1 VIRGRSTFVRA
12 RVNVLPAPEERNICS
27 RRFQPAVRK
36 QLFLLELRRSEIFSA
51 KGGRNICA
59 CNDTSASG
67 NLLILRSYGAL
78 DCFVL
83 PPPVKTGGYKYRAPL
98 ERMEPACSIKRTRNP
113 DLIACHLMFGRA
125 QDSSSDDL
133 APIELC
139 DCCPIL
145 IGSDF

>member
-12 RVNVLPAPEERNICS
+12 RVNVLPAPEERNIF
-27 RRFQPAVRK
+27 R
-36 QLFLLELRRSEIFSA
+36 E
-51 KGGRNICA
+51 GGRNICA
-59 CNDTSASG
+59 CNDTSDSG

-98 ERMEPACSIKRTRNP
+98 ERMDPACSIKRTRNP